1 VKKVKKNTKQLKNI
15 KKISIDNMN
24 PYEELEYGSFTKT
37 FKNRKPHLRKL
48 KDLKSFAHYI
58 KEHPSEFSKLT
69 NKRSNAYINLIE
81 HSHGGA
87 IHSEDLR
94 KLLHS
99 SYNPEIGDI
108 NGYTLDRELSNELG
122 KVYHK
127 DGQAYVVHRGTK
139 GALDWLNNAVLTY
152 SPFAYKQTSRYKK
165 GKELQE
171 KALQKYAGSKI
182 DVLGHSQG
190 AKLAELA
197 SRGDSRIN
205 NVITYNR
212 PVLAYDLYQNPAKN
226 LYDVRTSADIVSALL
241 PFQFG
246 TRTTTITSPTWNAL
260 AEHKTLPLTRIDKV
274 IGT

>member
-1 VKKVKKNTKQLKNI
+1 
-15 KKISIDNMN
+15 MN
-24 PYEELEYGSFTKT
+24 PYNEIEHGTFTKT

-48 KDLKSFAHYI
+48 KDLKSFAHYVVN
-58 KEHPSEFSKLT
+58 HPEEFAKKT
-69 NKRSNAYINLIE
+69 VKRGRFYVNLI
-81 HSHGGA
+81 HGGA

-108 NGYTLDRELSNELG
+108 NGYTLDRELSNDIG

-127 DGQAYVVHRGTK
+127 QGQTYIVHKGTQG
-139 GALDWLNNAVLTY
+139 GADWVNNSYLLR
-152 SPFAYKQTSRYKK
+152 SPEYYKTSKRYKR
-165 GKELQE
+165 GQELQE
-171 KALQKYAGSKI
+171 KALQKYAGSTI

-190 AKLAELA
+190 AKIAELA
-197 SRGDSRIN
+197 SKGDKRIN

-212 PVLAYDLYQNPAKN
+212 PVLAYDLYQNPDEN

-241 PFQFG
+241 PFQSG